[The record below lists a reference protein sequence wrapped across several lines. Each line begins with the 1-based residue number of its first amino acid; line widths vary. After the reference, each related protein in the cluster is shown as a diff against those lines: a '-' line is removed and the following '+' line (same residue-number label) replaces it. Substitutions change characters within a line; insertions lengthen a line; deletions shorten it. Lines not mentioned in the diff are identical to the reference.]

1 MQMKRVYLLR
11 FITLV
16 MKLKTP
22 LEELVGSLAL

>member
-1 MQMKRVYLLR
+1 MQIKRVYLLR

-22 LEELVGSLAL
+22 LEELVGSLA

>member
-1 MQMKRVYLLR
+1 MQMKRVNLLR

-22 LEELVGSLAL
+22 LEELVGSLA

>member
-1 MQMKRVYLLR
+1 MQIKRLYLLR

-22 LEELVGSLAL
+22 LEELVGSLA

>member
-16 MKLKTP
+16 MKLKTS
-22 LEELVGSLAL
+22 LEELVGSLA

>member
-11 FITLV
+11 FLTLV

-22 LEELVGSLAL
+22 LEELVGSLA

>member
-22 LEELVGSLAL
+22 LEELVGSLT

>member
-16 MKLKTP
+16 VKLKTP
-22 LEELVGSLAL
+22 LEELAGSLA

>member
-22 LEELVGSLAL
+22 LEELVGSLA

>member
-1 MQMKRVYLLR
+1 MQMKGVYLLR

-22 LEELVGSLAL
+22 LEELVGSLA

>member
-22 LEELVGSLAL
+22 LEGLAGCLA